1 MVDAG
6 GNAPLVG
13 FRTSLTTAGLQ
24 SAIRNGVPF
33 GKMVAR
39 EEWQAPVTLR
49 VFDVMSVGS
58 GLPGLR
64 LNEKELK
71 ERTPL
76 PGSRRGSRR
85 YFKADVSVFYRHTS
99 RGKPLVFASIE
110 MSG

>member
-39 EEWQAPVTLR
+39 EEWRAPVTLR
-49 VFDVMSVGS
+49 VSDVMSVGS

-71 ERTPL
+71 KTNTLAGLSPRQPQVFYSGRFGVLQAHL
-76 PGSRRGSRR
+76 PGE
-85 YFKADVSVFYRHTS
+85 
-99 RGKPLVFASIE
+99 AS
-110 MSG
+110 GLCKY